1 MLELKNKVT
10 LDQKS
15 LRKRINRQLV
25 ANFFTIDEFKELTK
39 RQSYKVIKL
48 IAKIEK
54 VSLTRKDVKDIVEF
68 IHSDFEVQN
77 VEGTVKLWDFIIDH
91 IVDKQTMEIKN
102 FEFQNQFELNNY
114 RKDRFDLLRM

>member
-1 MLELKNKVT
+1 MFKLKNKVT

-54 VSLTRKDVKDIVEF
+54 VSLTKKEVKDIVEF

-77 VEGTVKLWDFIIDH
+77 VEGTAKLWDFIVDH
-91 IVDKQTMEIKN
+91 IADKQAMEIKN